1 MDIGTEERPYVLEP
15 IEEPVPTRTPVRIAP
30 APDRQEEPV
39 AVPEEVGV

>member
-1 MDIGTEERPYVLEP
+1 MDIGTEQRPYVLEP
-15 IEEPVPTRTPVRIAP
+15 IEDPVPTRTPRVAP